1 LYDYL
6 PKEII
11 GMCITKLIPAF
22 ETVGS
27 SHDDDDDNMDIDRTV
42 EFNSSRSR
50 LQNSM
55 EVDQRMVVIFQS
67 LVKYRYNPFKKN
79 QMIINPHVHFI
90 D

>member
-1 LYDYL
+1 MYDYL
-6 PKEII
+6 PKELI

-27 SHDDDDDNMDIDRTV
+27 SHDDNDDNMDIDRTF

-50 LQNSM
+50 LDIEKINKTKFYGS
-55 EVDQRMVVIFQS
+55 RS
-67 LVKYRYNPFKKN
+67 KN
-79 QMIINPHVHFI
+79 GGNFPIIGKMIINPHVHFI